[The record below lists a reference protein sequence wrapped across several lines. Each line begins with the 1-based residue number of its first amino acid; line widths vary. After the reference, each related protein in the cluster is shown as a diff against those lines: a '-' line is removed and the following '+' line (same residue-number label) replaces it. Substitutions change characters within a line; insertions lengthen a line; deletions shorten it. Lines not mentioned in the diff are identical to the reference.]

1 VQQRAVK
8 RHKNLRLLALDR
20 DREKFRAAPLL
31 IACKVSRLFVILLLI
46 AVSPNQ
52 VVTSAIR
59 NSPESATSGRI
70 EIQAR
75 DGVFF
80 FLIPLEHNKDLQKTE

>member
-1 VQQRAVK
+1 LQVQQRAVK

-20 DREKFRAAPLL
+20 DREKFRAASLL

-46 AVSPNQ
+46 TVGPNQ

-59 NSPESATSGRI
+59 NSQESATSGRI
-70 EIQAR
+70 EI
-75 DGVFF
+75 
-80 FLIPLEHNKDLQKTE
+80 